1 VRAAR
6 WAYTDATRVQPAR
19 PSSRLDAGTEVPIHW
34 HALHWKK
41 IMYLTY
47 YNGKW
52 AEGNTPLYGAMDH
65 SLWLGSS
72 VFDGA
77 RAIRGKLPDLRPHLE
92 RVIASAEKLGL
103 RCPLTVDEME
113 ALVREGVARFPLDAE
128 LYIRPLVFGSE
139 GFLIPVA
146 EKSQFALTLF
156 DAPLPPFTGF
166 SACLSTMRRPQPD
179 MAPTD
184 AKASALYANS
194 TRAMREAKERGF
206 DQAIM
211 LDAEGHVAEFAAS
224 NLFLVTEDGKVVTP
238 ALNGTF
244 LAGIT
249 RARVMALLAEAGV
262 QVEQRSVKPAELN
275 TAREIFSTGNYGKVT
290 PCTRYEDRT
299 LEAGP
304 VARQARELYL
314 AFTEAT

>member
-1 VRAAR
+1 
-6 WAYTDATRVQPAR
+6 
-19 PSSRLDAGTEVPIHW
+19 
-34 HALHWKK
+34 
-41 IMYLTY
+41 MYLTY
-47 YNGKW
+47 YNGQW

-103 RCPLTVDEME
+103 RCPLTVEEME
-113 ALVREGVARFPLDAE
+113 ALVREGVAKFPPDAE

-166 SACLSTMRRPQPD
+166 SACLSTMRRPQPN

-262 QVEQRSVKPAELN
+262 QVEERSVKATELN

-314 AFTEAT
+314 AFTEAG